1 MIYVLLPPV
10 ALASIALLLI
20 GVLLEKPWALYLLK
34 ATWILG
40 LAIAFHFTL
49 QAWKGSAYSE
59 NWEMI
64 AVFYIVWPITGFVTL
79 LAAAELFML
88 RRKRDG
94 HAKILRF
101 LAILIPGLLL
111 ALSASALIVDA
122 W

>member
-1 MIYVLLPPV
+1 
-10 ALASIALLLI
+10 
-20 GVLLEKPWALYLLK
+20 
-34 ATWILG
+34 
-40 LAIAFHFTL
+40 
-49 QAWKGSAYSE
+49 
-59 NWEMI
+59 MI